1 LVSRSARPRCACGT
15 LAGAEDAMAGRI
27 EGKVAVVT
35 GAGSGIGRAIATRF
49 AAEGAALVA
58 NDVVD
63 DRLASVASALR
74 ARGARVETQ
83 LGDIGRP
90 AIAEA
95 AAALAI
101 ARFGHLDIWVNN
113 AGGGTPSAFE
123 AISEPAYRAELA
135 RNLDTTWFGC
145 QAALRVMKPQRRGAL
160 INLSSGGALL
170 ASDGLH
176 AYSAAK
182 AAILSLTRNLALEYG
197 PHGIRVNAIAP
208 GPILTPVFAEY
219 LKTLLGG
226 GANAGSHVPLG
237 RFGTPEEV
245 AAAALFLASDD
256 ASYVSGATLAV
267 DGAITAVLTPP
278 RGA

>member
-1 LVSRSARPRCACGT
+1 
-15 LAGAEDAMAGRI
+15 MAGRI

-49 AAEGAALVA
+49 ATEGAALVA
-58 NDVVD
+58 ND
-63 DRLASVASALR
+63 
-74 ARGARVETQ
+74 
-83 LGDIGRP
+83 
-90 AIAEA
+90 IAEA
-95 AAALAI
+95 GLASLAREVCAHGGRIETCVGDMSRAAVANAAAELAT
-101 ARFGHLDIWVNN
+101 ARFGRLDIWVNN
-113 AGGGTPSAFE
+113 AGGGMPTAFDATDE
-123 AISEPAYRAELA
+123 RAYRAELA
-135 RNLDTTWFGC
+135 RNLDTAWFGC
-145 QAALRVMKPQRRGAL
+145 QAALRVMKAQRSGAV

-197 PHGIRVNAIAP
+197 PLGVRVNAITP

-219 LKTLLGG
+219 LRTLPGG

-237 RFGTPEEV
+237 RLGKPEEI
-245 AAAALFLASDD
+245 AAAVLFLASDD

-278 RGA
+278 RAA

>member
-1 LVSRSARPRCACGT
+1 
-15 LAGAEDAMAGRI
+15 
-27 EGKVAVVT
+27 VVT

-58 NDVVD
+58 NDIAEAGLTS
-63 DRLASVASALR
+63 LASELR
-74 ARGARVETQ
+74 ARGARIETQ
-83 LGDIGRP
+83 VGDMSDARV
-90 AIAEA
+90 ADA
-95 AAALAI
+95 AAALAC
-101 ARFGHLDIWVNN
+101 ARFERVDVWVNN
-113 AGGGTPSAFE
+113 AGGGMPTAFE
-123 AISEPAYRAELA
+123 ATDERTYRAELA
-135 RNLDTTWFGC
+135 RNLETAWFGC
-145 QAALRVMKPQRRGAL
+145 QAALRVMKAQRSGAL

-176 AYSAAK
+176 AYAAAK

-197 PHGIRVNAIAP
+197 PLGIRVNAITP

-219 LKTLLGG
+219 LKTLPG
-226 GANAGSHVPLG
+226 GAASAGRHVPLG
-237 RFGTPEEV
+237 RLGKPEEI

-278 RGA
+278 RAP

>member
-1 LVSRSARPRCACGT
+1 
-15 LAGAEDAMAGRI
+15 MAGRI

-58 NDVVD
+58 NDIAEAG
-63 DRLASVASALR
+63 LASLASELR
-74 ARGARVETQ
+74 ARGARIETR
-83 LGDIGRP
+83 LGDVGRP
-90 AIAEA
+90 EVADGTAR
-95 AAALAI
+95 LAVE
-101 ARFGHLDIWVNN
+101 RFGRLDIWVNN
-113 AGGGTPSAFE
+113 AGGGMPTAFE
-123 AISEPAYRAELA
+123 STDERAYRGELA
-135 RNLDTTWFGC
+135 RNLDTAWFGC
-145 QAALRVMKPQRRGAL
+145 QAALRVMKAQRSGAL

-176 AYSAAK
+176 AYAAAK

-219 LKTLLGG
+219 LKTLPGG

-237 RFGTPEEV
+237 RLGRPEEI
-245 AAAALFLASDD
+245 AAAALFLASED

-278 RGA
+278 RSA